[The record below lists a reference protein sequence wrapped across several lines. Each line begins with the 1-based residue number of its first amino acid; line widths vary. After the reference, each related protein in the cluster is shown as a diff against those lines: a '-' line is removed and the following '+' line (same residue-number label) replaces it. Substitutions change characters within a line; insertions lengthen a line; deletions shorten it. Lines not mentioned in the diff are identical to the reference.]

1 MDIVG
6 AANATPIRRMDFI
19 KGKHKPNSPEGID
32 FLKIIQESNPP
43 VYEAIRGLNP
53 RRIQVDTENKW
64 ALVLQDN
71 PAVQRFIEGEND
83 PTWYVFDFSPEGPHQ
98 PIYQNTTRQQC
109 KDWLTQ
115 QLSLV

>member
-53 RRIQVDTENKW
+53 RRIQVDTENKL
-64 ALVLQDN
+64 ALLLQDN
-71 PAVQRFIEGEND
+71 PAVQRFIRGEND
-83 PTWYVFDFSPEGPHQ
+83 RLILVQKVLINLFT
-98 PIYQNTTRQQC
+98 
-109 KDWLTQ
+109 KTQ
-115 QLSLV
+115 HVNNAKTG